1 MNPGGP
7 ALLERLA
14 EALADGNS
22 VDWQAVEARC
32 ADGPQAAWVANLRL
46 LERLA
51 DGAQTRR
58 RGATP
63 TQADGLSFGWRALR
77 LLALLQASSA
87 VLGFVLGARDGYR
100 IPAALPVLVVLACG
114 GAAVVLLRF
123 GRRDARAAH
132 LGLFFL
138 ALAAACSHRASGFL
152 AAAAPGWATLH
163 GALHAL
169 APECFLPYFLWSF
182 VRGFPRVVVLRP
194 LDAGLALAR
203 RVSLV
208 CGLALFL
215 AHGWAWALAPV
226 SPERV
231 AFVGPLT
238 RWQAGGAFWGLVLLL
253 SLPAPFV
260 ALRRARDAAAGERR
274 RVAAFAVGLL
284 AGLAPLCLLVSLE
297 AFVPAFARAMDAP
310 ANERLGM
317 LAVFGGVLS
326 LPLTCAY
333 AVAAQRVLD
342 VRLTARALAR
352 RTLIGA
358 AGWLWPA
365 LTAGL
370 GARLLYE
377 RRDDSLTTLASG
389 AQAPLLAT
397 CLVATLALWRWRERP
412 RRVLRRILGPER
424 PDWRQVVTRFGQ
436 ELRAT
441 RTAAEVH
448 AALAATALEAV
459 QVERAH
465 LLTRGESA
473 FEPLRGALR
482 ALPRD
487 SALAAAL
494 RVPGGEPL
502 VADPDEPGSV
512 FFWLPEAER
521 AWLADGD
528 VRLVL
533 PVTVEGDDVVAL
545 LALGPRRDGRALDHD
560 DHLLLEALASATAL
574 ALGRVGGTP
583 GQASAGGDERQ
594 AFECTACPRVLSAG
608 TSCACGAPQRPAMLP
623 FVLAGKFQLESVL
636 GRGGMGVVY
645 RALDLSLQRRVAL
658 KTLPRVNAE
667 AALRLRGEARAMA
680 TLVHPH
686 LASIHGAESWR
697 GLPVLV
703 VEHLDGG
710 TLAERARRPLPLAE
724 VLDVGARLADALAAM
739 HHKGL
744 LHRDVKPSNVGFTA
758 DGTPKLLD
766 FGLARLM
773 AEALGFEEPPEDV
786 RRTALVTSDTQ
797 AAGTSSAL
805 TAPESARTSWAG
817 TLLYMPP
824 EALAG
829 SAAGL
834 AQDLWGLALSL
845 YEALAGRHPLMLSGR
860 LDLEVE
866 LREARFPPLRVVR
879 PDCPASLEVFFAR
892 ALARSP
898 RARWP
903 SATAFRDA
911 LSATTRAASA

>member
-1 MNPGGP
+1 MNPRS
-7 ALLERLA
+7 ALFERLA
-14 EALADGNS
+14 EALADGSS

-32 ADGPQAAWVANLRL
+32 AGGPQAAWVANLRL

-51 DGAQTRR
+51 DGVQSRRHLARAQTD
-58 RGATP
+58 A
-63 TQADGLSFGWRALR
+63 LSLWLRALR
-77 LLALLQASSA
+77 LLALLQAASA

-100 IPAALPVLVVLACG
+100 IPAALPVLVVLVCG
-114 GAAVVLLRF
+114 AAAVVLLRF
-123 GRRDARAAH
+123 GRQDARATH

-138 ALAAACSHRASGFL
+138 LLAAACSHRASGFL
-152 AAAAPGWATLH
+152 AAAAPGWASVH
-163 GALHAL
+163 AALHAL
-169 APECFLPYFLWSF
+169 APECFLPYLLWSF
-182 VRGFPRVVVLRP
+182 VRGFPRLVLLRP
-194 LDAGLALAR
+194 LDAGVTLAR

-208 CGLALFL
+208 CGLGLF
-215 AHGWAWALAPV
+215 AIHAVAFALAPDA
-226 SPERV
+226 PERV
-231 AFVGPLT
+231 MPIGMLT
-238 RWQAGGAFWGLVLLL
+238 RWQEGGPFWGCVLLL

-260 ALRRARDAAAGERR
+260 ALRRARDAAPGERR
-274 RVAAFAVGLL
+274 RVALFAMGLL
-284 AGLAPLCLLVSLE
+284 AGLAPLCLLVTLE

-326 LPLTCAY
+326 LPLSSAY
-333 AVAAQRVLD
+333 AVAAHRVLD
-342 VRLTARALAR
+342 VRVATLTLAR
-352 RTLIGA
+352 RALTGA
-358 AGWLWPA
+358 AGWVLPGA
-365 LTAGL
+365 VAVA

-377 RRDDSLTTLASG
+377 RRDDSLATLASG
-389 AQAPLLAT
+389 AQAPLFAAW
-397 CLVATLALWRWRERP
+397 LVALFALWRWREAP
-412 RRVLRRILGPER
+412 RRALRRLLGPER

-436 ELRAT
+436 DLRDMHGAS
-441 RTAAEVH
+441 EVH
-448 AALAATALEAV
+448 AALAATALHAV

-465 LLTRGESA
+465 LLARGEAS
-473 FEPLRGALR
+473 FEPVAGALR
-482 ALPRD
+482 ALPLD

-494 RVPGGEPL
+494 RVPSGEPL

-512 FFWLPEAER
+512 FRWLPEAER

-533 PVTVEGDDVVAL
+533 PVTTTGDDVSAL

-560 DHLLLEALASATAL
+560 DRLVLTALASAAAL
-574 ALGRVGGTP
+574 ALGRVA
-583 GQASAGGDERQ
+583 ASPAHATGAVDLE
-594 AFECTACPRVLSAG
+594 ALECTACPRVLSAG
-608 TSCACGAPQRPAMLP
+608 ATCTCGASLRPARLP

-645 RALDLSLQRRVAL
+645 RARDLSLDRRVAL

-667 AALRLRGEARAMA
+667 AAVRLRAEARTMA
-680 TLVHPH
+680 TLAHPH

-710 TLAERARRPLPLAE
+710 TLAERARSPLALDT
-724 VLDVGARLADALAAM
+724 VLALGEGLAAALEAM

-744 LHRDVKPSNVGFTA
+744 LHRDVKPSNVGFAA

-773 AEALGFEEPPEDV
+773 EEALGFEEPASDQA
-786 RRTALVTSDTQ
+786 RRRPLGASFDTLTATALRTR
-797 AAGTSSAL
+797 

-817 TLLYMPP
+817 TVLYMPP

-829 SAAGL
+829 AAAGV
-834 AQDLWGLALSL
+834 AQDLWGLALCL
-845 YEALAGRHPLMLSGR
+845 YEALAGRHPLAHSTPE
-860 LDLEVE
+860 DLEAD
-866 LREARFPPLRVVR
+866 LRAARFPPLRGLR
-879 PDCPASLEVFFAR
+879 PDCPPALEAFFDR
-892 ALARSP
+892 ALASSA

-903 SATAFRDA
+903 DATAFRDA